1 MGRRR
6 RQKVRRRPQKRIPD
20 VYPCPDCGNTA
31 IKIELYR
38 DNGMATVK
46 CGSCGL
52 EMTVDEVNPLTSLID
67 SMRVGKLKHDAVHR
81 LTFSNGYKRTQSES
95 KRF

>member
-6 RQKVRRRPQKRIPD
+6 RQKIRRRPQKRIPD

-31 IKIELYR
+31 IKIEVYR
-38 DNGMATVK
+38 DNQLATVR

-52 EMTVDEVNPLTSLID
+52 EMSIDEVNSLTEPVD
-67 SMRVGKLKHDAVHR
+67 VYG
-81 LTFSNGYKRTQSES
+81 TFVDRYYEARKAETV
-95 KRF
+95 

>member
-20 VYPCPDCGNTA
+20 VYDCPTCGNTS
-31 IKIELYR
+31 IRILVYR
-38 DNGMATVK
+38 ENGIATVR

-52 EMTVDEVNPLTSLID
+52 EKTIDSVGPLTEAVDVYGDFID
-67 SMRVGKLKHDAVHR
+67 Q
-81 LTFSNGYKRTQSES
+81 FYES
-95 KRF
+95 KQAEQ